1 MRKRLSISSSRKSN
15 RESPTVKHC
24 YEAMKRTLQKRNIRI
39 NSINFSEM
47 ERTIILD
54 KDSAE
59 LNLTV
64 MRNAPMGPEEAKE
77 PATSKEQASPKEP
90 ATAKEPHTK

>member
-1 MRKRLSISSSRKSN
+1 
-15 RESPTVKHC
+15 
-24 YEAMKRTLQKRNIRI
+24 
-39 NSINFSEM
+39 M